1 MMWRWG
7 PARPTSVSYTS
18 KESEGTLTLGTSDV
32 YENRIFFTDES
43 AAQSE
48 LQTVSG
54 VFSFPEQPRVTEG
67 QDIYKGFVFSYYD
80 SAEQRVES
88 VLYTILY
95 DYSEGH
101 FALWRIPRN
110 GSTDVWSDNVV
121 CILAESGDEL
131 FDKFINE
138 GVELKITLSSDGVF
152 TVYAD
157 GSAVEMAANTNTV
170 TEQGADFAS
179 TNVVIGVEV
188 RGIPADVSGTVI
200 TELSYTHE

>member
-1 MMWRWG
+1 M
-7 PARPTSVSYTS
+7 
-18 KESEGTLTLGTSDV
+18 
-32 YENRIFFTDES
+32 
-43 AAQSE
+43 
-48 LQTVSG
+48 
-54 VFSFPEQPRVTEG
+54 
-67 QDIYKGFVFSYYD
+67 FSYYD

-188 RGIPADVSGTVI
+188 WGIPADVSGTVI